1 MSDLEAVPPLAKREL
16 VSRIIASKDFHRSE
30 RLSSFLQHI
39 CELEIQG
46 RVSEINEKDI
56 GRTVFQL
63 PTDYDPSIDGIVRSH
78 ASRLRRKL
86 ETYYQHEGRE
96 ETIRLVIP
104 RGAYQPR
111 FELCVPECVPG
122 DGPRHGP
129 AEAGVPSEEQEIED
143 VSADDADSRDDA
155 WEKEAASGL
164 RMLWIGG
171 AAVALFVVLSLA
183 GIWFYRA
190 HRGNLATER
199 GLWPQI
205 FSSQRP
211 TILVPSD
218 SSLAVWQEFKRT
230 NLTLADYLTFPYGK
244 EDGPSS
250 PEQHLASTVF
260 ARRYTSVVDLEII
273 QKLSHVARG
282 QNVEPSLRYARDVRP
297 NDLKQSNVVL
307 IGSSETNPWGLMF
320 QGGMNFILKKD
331 WERGIYR
338 IENRKPLPEEA
349 AEWISDPNER
359 TRTVYCKVSYLA
371 NPSGAGNILI
381 LEGTSMAATACAWE
395 FVSNQER
402 LRQFWQQAKV
412 TGDRSPHF
420 EVLLKTS
427 NLDGDASA
435 SSVVAWRVNP

>member
-1 MSDLEAVPPLAKREL
+1 MPPLAKREL
-16 VSRIIASKDFHRSE
+16 VGRIIASKYFLRSE

-86 ETYYQHEGRE
+86 EMYYLNEGRQ
-96 ETIRLVIP
+96 ETVRLVIP

-111 FELCVPECVPG
+111 FEPCVPNCGAV
-122 DGPRHGP
+122 
-129 AEAGVPSEEQEIED
+129 GVGMLPSEEPDDED
-143 VSADDADSRDDA
+143 VSPSGAENQDDAREQVQAPDR
-155 WEKEAASGL
+155 
-164 RMLWIGG
+164 RMLWVG
-171 AAVALFVVLSLA
+171 AAVFALFALLSLA
-183 GIWFYRA
+183 GVWFYRA
-190 HRGNLATER
+190 HLGDVAMER
-199 GLWPQI
+199 EFWPQI
-205 FSSQRP
+205 FNRQRP

-218 SSLAVWQEFKRT
+218 SSLSVWQEFKHT
-230 NLTLADYLTFPYGK
+230 NLTLADYLTFAFGK
-244 EDGPSS
+244 DDGPSS
-250 PEQHLASTVF
+250 PEQRLAVTVLS
-260 ARRYTSVVDLEII
+260 RRYTSVVDLEII
-273 QKLSHVARG
+273 QKLSHVARA

-320 QGGMNFILKKD
+320 QSEMNFILKKD
-331 WERGIYR
+331 QDKGIYM
-338 IENRKPLPEEA
+338 IENRKPLPGEA

-371 NPSGAGNILI
+371 NPSGGGNILI

-395 FVSNQER
+395 FVSNQEH
-402 LRQFWQQAKV
+402 LRQFWHQAKL
-412 TGDRSPHF
+412 TGGGASHF
-420 EVLLKTS
+420 EVLLKTN
-427 NLDGDASA
+427 NLAGDAA
-435 SSVVAWRVNP
+435 VSSVVAWRVNP

>member
-1 MSDLEAVPPLAKREL
+1 MPPLAKREL
-16 VSRIIASKDFHRSE
+16 VSRIIASKYFHRSE

-86 ETYYQHEGRE
+86 EMYYLNEGRQ
-96 ETIRLVIP
+96 ETVRLVIP

-111 FELCVPECVPG
+111 FDPCVPNCGALEMG
-122 DGPRHGP
+122 
-129 AEAGVPSEEQEIED
+129 ALSSEEQDDED
-143 VSADDADSRDDA
+143 VSAAGAENQDDVR
-155 WEKEAASGL
+155 EQVQTPGQ
-164 RMLWIGG
+164 RMLWVS
-171 AAVALFVVLSLA
+171 AAVFALFALLSLA
-183 GIWFYRA
+183 GIWFYRV
-190 HRGNLATER
+190 HRGDIAMER
-199 GLWPQI
+199 EFWPQI
-205 FSSQRP
+205 FNRQRP

-218 SSLAVWQEFKRT
+218 SSLAVWQEFKHS
-230 NLTLADYLTFPYGK
+230 NLTLADYLTFAYGK

-250 PEQHLASTVF
+250 PEQRLALTVF
-260 ARRYTSVVDLEII
+260 SRRYTSVVDLEII
-273 QKLSHVARG
+273 QKLSHVARA

-320 QGGMNFILKKD
+320 QNEMNFILKKD
-331 WERGIYR
+331 QERGIYT
-338 IENRKPLPEEA
+338 IENRKPLSGEA

-402 LRQFWQQAKV
+402 LRQFWQQAKSA
-412 TGDRSPHF
+412 GGGSSHF
-420 EVLLKTS
+420 EVLLKTN
-427 NLDGDASA
+427 NLAGDAA
-435 SSVVAWRVNP
+435 VSSVVAWRVNP

>member
-1 MSDLEAVPPLAKREL
+1 MSDHEALPPLAKREL
-16 VSRIIASKDFHRSE
+16 VNRIIASTYFHRSE

-86 ETYYQHEGRE
+86 EMYYLNEGRE

-111 FELCVPECVPG
+111 FELCVPECVPK
-122 DGPRHGP
+122 HISS
-129 AEAGVPSEEQEIED
+129 EAGAAAQEKQDGED
-143 VSADDADSRDDA
+143 GSAERAVTQDAA
-155 WEKEAASGL
+155 QEKEATPAR
-164 RMLWIGG
+164 RMLWIGSV
-171 AAVALFVVLSLA
+171 AVALLMLA
-183 GIWFYRA
+183 GVWFYRV
-190 HRGNLATER
+190 HRKEVAMER
-199 GLWPQI
+199 GFWPQI
-205 FSSQRP
+205 FNSQRP

-218 SSLAVWQEFKRT
+218 SSLAIWQEFKHT
-230 NLTLADYLTFPYGK
+230 NLTLADYLTFAHGK
-244 EDGPSS
+244 EEGPPT
-250 PEQHLASTVF
+250 PEQRLAATVF

-273 QKLSHVARG
+273 QKLSHVARSL
-282 QNVEPSLRYARDVRP
+282 NVEPSLRYARDVRP

-331 WERGIYR
+331 QERGIYT
-338 IENRKPLPEEA
+338 IENRRPLPGESA
-349 AEWISDPNER
+349 QWISDPNEQ

-381 LEGTSMAATACAWE
+381 LEGTSMAATACSWE
-395 FVSNQER
+395 FVSNQEH
-402 LRQFWQQAKV
+402 LRQFWQQAKL
-412 TGDRSPHF
+412 TGGGSSHF
-420 EVLLKTS
+420 EVLLKTN
-427 NLDGDASA
+427 NLAGDAAA
-435 SSVVAWRVNP
+435 SSVVAWRVAP